1 MNSLYYATI
10 TEAAD
15 TGYETYGTPA
25 HLAKAISADMSIEV
39 TDAVLYADDSAAEVV
54 REFQSGTLTL
64 NTSDLPTG
72 VTAAL
77 IGATVDD
84 QGLLVYTGEDT
95 GNPVAIGFKAKK
107 PNGQY
112 RYFWLC
118 RVKFAVP
125 STSLKTKAN
134 NIEFS
139 TPTIEG
145 TIMVRNKPDAR
156 GKRPWKIEAME
167 GDPTVA
173 ANTLSTWFTAV
184 PEPTFG
190 TTEETGNG

>member
-1 MNSLYYATI
+1 
-10 TEAAD
+10 
-15 TGYETYGTPA
+15 
-25 HLAKAISADMSIEV
+25 MSIDV
-39 TDAVLYADDSAAEVV
+39 TDAVLYADDAAAEVI

-72 VTAAL
+72 VAAAL

-84 QGLLVYTGEDT
+84 QGILVYAGEDT
-95 GNPVAIGFKAKK
+95 GHPVAVGFKAKK

-112 RYFWLC
+112 RFFWLM

-125 STSLKTKAN
+125 STSLKTKAD

-145 TIMVRNKPDAR
+145 TIMVRNKPDSR
-156 GKRPWKIEAME
+156 GRRVWKIEATE
-167 GDPTVA
+167 GDPAVA
-173 ANTLSTWFTAV
+173 AGTLSSWFTAV
-184 PEPTFG
+184 PEVNFG
-190 TTEETGNG
+190 SSGSGNEQGGGYI